1 MSIKRSQR
9 KSGRGEAALLA
20 VFAVLFLFFPHF
32 VCFIMFSLDKRAEQL
47 DTKPGL
53 Q

>member
-1 MSIKRSQR
+1 MSIKRRQR

-20 VFAVLFLFFPHF
+20 LVSVLFLFSHF